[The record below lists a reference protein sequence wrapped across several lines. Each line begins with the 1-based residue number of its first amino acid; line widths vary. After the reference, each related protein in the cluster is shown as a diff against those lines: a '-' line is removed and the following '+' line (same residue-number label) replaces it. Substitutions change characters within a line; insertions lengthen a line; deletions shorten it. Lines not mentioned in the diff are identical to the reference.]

1 MVDRPTTN
9 EDPTASS
16 GHEARHRIEDYAIIG
31 DLHTAALI
39 ARDGSI
45 EWLCLPRFD
54 SAACFAALLAD
65 DDAGFWRIAPTD
77 AGACDRRRYRDHT
90 LILESEWDTPG
101 GTVRVTDTMPPRDG
115 AADVVRVVEGISGT
129 VEMTMSLRLRFDY
142 GHITP
147 WVRTVDGDLSA
158 VAGPDSTWLRT
169 PVEVTGQDLTS
180 SATFTVNEGD
190 RVPFVLT
197 YVPSHEPRP
206 RPVDPVNALERT
218 EKFWTDWVAGS
229 QLEGPHSDLVAA
241 SLVVLK
247 ALTYAPTGGIVAA
260 ATTSLPE
267 QLGGPRNWDYRYCW
281 LRDATFVL
289 EAFIT
294 TGHVDEARAW
304 RQWLLRAVAGDP
316 ADLQIMYGV
325 DGRRRLTELS
335 LDWLSGYAGSTPVRT
350 GNAAS
355 TQLQLDVWG
364 EVLDCLHVSRVAGL
378 DTDDE
383 AWDVQLTLLD
393 FVEKHWME
401 PDNGLWEIRGQRR
414 HFVHS
419 KVMSWVAMDR
429 GVQAVETFGLDG
441 PADRWRDIRQ
451 QIHDEVSDQGYDTER
466 RTFTQFYGSNGLD
479 ASLLLLG
486 KVGFLPWT
494 DERMIGTVDAVQRE
508 LLRDGV
514 LRRYDPAA
522 DGGVDGLPGGEGTF
536 IACTFWLVEALQ
548 NTGRP
553 DQAHALFDELTK
565 ISNDLGLFSEEY
577 DVSTG
582 HQLGNMPQAYSH
594 VGLINAARALN
605 PTPERTA
612 S

>member
-1 MVDRPTTN
+1 
-9 EDPTASS
+9 
-16 GHEARHRIEDYAIIG
+16 
-31 DLHTAALI
+31 
-39 ARDGSI
+39 
-45 EWLCLPRFD
+45 
-54 SAACFAALLAD
+54 
-65 DDAGFWRIAPTD
+65 
-77 AGACDRRRYRDHT
+77 
-90 LILESEWDTPG
+90 
-101 GTVRVTDTMPPRDG
+101 VRVTDTMPPRDG

-206 RPVDPVNALERT
+206 RRVDPVNALERT